1 MAPVQLMNERP
12 TVRRM
17 DQASQHELRI
27 LTQIA
32 TRGDV
37 TQRTLAKDLRMALGL
52 TNLYVRRLVRKG
64 YVKIGGV
71 HPRRLRYLLTPQGI
85 AEKSRLTYEY
95 LQFSLWLY
103 SHTRGQLA
111 ETLRPLIESGLTRF
125 ALYGVGEPA
134 ELAYLTLRQ
143 AGLEPVGIFA
153 DAPAGL
159 FLGLTVRPT
168 AELEHTVYDRVV
180 AAVFMPAPPGIL
192 DALTAVVAEDRLIF
206 LEGSVVHRP

>member
-1 MAPVQLMNERP
+1 
-12 TVRRM
+12 M
-17 DQASQHELRI
+17 DQASQHEFRI
-27 LTQIA
+27 LTEIA
-32 TRGDV
+32 ARGDV

-71 HPRRLRYLLTPQGI
+71 HPHRLRYLLTPQGI

-103 SHTRGQLA
+103 AQTRSQLT
-111 ETLRPLIESGLTRF
+111 ETLRPLIAAGVTRF

-143 AGLEPVGIFA
+143 AGLEPVGVFA
-153 DAPAGL
+153 DQPSEP
-159 FLGLTVRPT
+159 FLGISVRPT
-168 AELEHTVYDRVV
+168 PDLKDADYHRVI
-180 AAVFMPAPPGIL
+180 AAVFMPAPDGTL
-192 DALTAVVAEDRLIF
+192 DVLKTVVPEEALIF
-206 LEGSVVHRP
+206 LEGSRVHRS